1 MKKIQLKS
9 IGIALAVLSIVACNP
24 QKRVAGYY
32 NYETECLGVEMDGSQ
47 TVKGWGKGAD
57 KTDAI
62 EQAKKN
68 AVRDVLF
75 KGVRNGKSECNQ
87 RPVVGAV
94 NSQQNNEDYFNKF
107 FADGGEYSK
116 YVNYKDQSTNQPTIS
131 RNRKGA
137 GEEVMYGIILR
148 VLRADLKTKMT
159 TDKIISE

>member
-1 MKKIQLKS
+1 MKKFQLKA
-9 IGIALAVLSIVACNP
+9 IGIVLAVLSISACNP

-57 KTDAI
+57 KTDAV

-94 NSQQNNEDYFNKF
+94 NAQQNNEDYFNKF
-107 FADGGEYSK
+107 FADGGEYMN
-116 YVNYKDQSTNQPTIS
+116 YVNYKDQSTNQPTVS

-137 GEEVMYGIILR
+137 GEEVMYGIIIR
-148 VLRADLKTKMT
+148 VLRAELKNKMI